1 MVRIARTEG
10 FKKAW
15 RQLTEEQMT
24 LARKA
29 IENLIVDISYPGLRA
44 KKMKGIEYIWEAR
57 VSRSIRMTFQIEDD
71 KIILR
76 NIGQHDETLGRP

>member
-1 MVRIARTEG
+1 VRIARTDR

-15 RQLTEEQMT
+15 DQLTDEQKA

-29 IENLIVDISYPGLRA
+29 IENLVAGMQYPGLRV
-44 KKMKGIEYIWEAR
+44 KKIKGTEYIWEAR
-57 VSRSIRMTFQIEDD
+57 VSRLLRMTFQIVGDT
-71 KIILR
+71 IILR

>member
-1 MVRIARTEG
+1 MRIARTES

-15 RQLTEEQMT
+15 RQLSDEQKA

-29 IENLIVDISYPGLRA
+29 IENLIKDMRYPGLRV
-44 KKMKGIEYIWEAR
+44 KKVKGTEHIWEAR
-57 VSRSIRMTFQIEDD
+57 ASRSIRMTFQIDGD
-71 KIILR
+71 TIILR

>member
-1 MVRIARTEG
+1 VRIARTEG

-15 RQLTEEQMT
+15 NQLTDEQRT

-29 IENLIVDISYPGLRA
+29 IENLIADMKYPSLRV
-44 KKMKGIEYIWEAR
+44 KKIKGTKNIWEAR
-57 VSRSIRMTFQIEDD
+57 ASRSLRMTFQIEGDT
-71 KIILR
+71 IVLR